1 MKVIDIT
8 YTFICIDKKIK
19 QRNFKMTQD
28 IESILVSA
36 EEIDAL
42 STKLAKQITDDYKD
56 SPRKLLLLCILKG
69 SLIFMSDLMRKIELP
84 LEIDFMKVSSYASS
98 TVSSGK
104 LNIQLDLNRDDLKD
118 VDILIVEDIID
129 SGNTLS
135 KLVKNLIDRGVGSVK
150 TCTLLDKPERRSV
163 NFHPDYCGITIP
175 DKFVVGYG
183 LDYAEKYR
191 NLPYIGILKPQA
203 YGG

>member
-1 MKVIDIT
+1 M
-8 YTFICIDKKIK
+8 
-19 QRNFKMTQD
+19 QRNTKMTQD
-28 IESILVSA
+28 IESILVSK
-36 EEIDAL
+36 EEIDTLCA
-42 STKLAKQITDDYKD
+42 KLATQITNDYKD

-69 SLIFMSDLMRKIELP
+69 SLVFMADLIRKIELP
-84 LEIDFMKVSSYASS
+84 LEIDFMKVSSYSSS
-98 TVSSGK
+98 TVSSGS
-104 LNIQLDLNRDDLKD
+104 LNIHLDLKRDDLEN

-135 KLVKNLIDRGVGSVK
+135 KLVKYLNERGAASIK

-163 NFHPDYCGITIP
+163 DFKPDYCGVTIP

-183 LDYAEKYR
+183 LDFSEKYR